1 MALRYEN
8 GINGTEMGIKKPR
21 SINLV
26 AKCEL
31 IFEFLVILVLNLGQV
46 NHVAIVIFELE
57 YSYSSWNIRVR

>member
-1 MALRYEN
+1 MALRFEN
-8 GINGTEMGIKKPR
+8 GINGIEMDIKKPR

-46 NHVAIVIFELE
+46 NHVVIVIF
-57 YSYSSWNIRVR
+57 

>member
-31 IFEFLVILVLNLGQV
+31 IFEFLVILVLNLCQV

>member
-1 MALRYEN
+1 MALRFEN

-46 NHVAIVIFELE
+46 NHVVIAKFEFDEQPFGKLKL
-57 YSYSSWNIRVR
+57 V